1 VRWIGRSA
9 GNPRKCAEAY
19 YSNIERGTARSTV
32 KELKFGIIGTGWPGQ
47 QHAIALAEIRDVQ
60 LHSCADSNLERLRS
74 FSETYRL
81 ENSFEDYQE
90 LLRDRNLDAAIICL
104 PNFLHFP
111 ASLAALGAG
120 KHVLC
125 EKPPTMNA
133 AEMKLLRDE
142 AEKRGLIYFFGR
154 QFRFTPAVRTARDIV
169 AEGRLGKIYRAR
181 ASWIRSRGIPAGI
194 GLWFTDKKRSG
205 GGALIDIG
213 VHALDTAWYLMGTP
227 RPVSI
232 SAKVFRNFA
241 HLVEVPVFDV
251 EDEAHAFIRFA
262 NDAVVELETSWAA
275 NLTDDTPIGPEWVGR
290 ESNNCILFGT
300 KGTLRLKPLTLFED
314 EEGKLITVPLESR
327 YRESSFEMQL
337 RNFAA
342 AIRGQTRAINNA
354 EQAFELMNMIDGIY
368 ASSELRREVPVA

>member
-1 VRWIGRSA
+1 MKTIR
-9 GNPRKCAEAY
+9 
-19 YSNIERGTARSTV
+19 
-32 KELKFGIIGTGWPGQ
+32 FGIIGTGWPGQ
-47 QHAIALAEIRDVQ
+47 QHAIALGAIPNVR
-60 LHSCADSNLERLRS
+60 LRSCADTNSERLRI
-74 FSETYRL
+74 FVEAYKP
-81 ENSFEDYQE
+81 EKSFENYQE
-90 LLRDRNLDAAIICL
+90 LLRDRDLDAAIICL

-111 ASLAALGAG
+111 ASLATLEAG
-120 KHVLC
+120 KHVFA
-125 EKPPTMNA
+125 KNPPTMNA
-133 AEMKLLRDE
+133 AEMKVLRDE
-142 AEKRGLIYFFGR
+142 AAKRGLVYFFGR
-154 QFRFTPAVRTARDIV
+154 QFRFTPAVRTARDVI
-169 AEGRLGKIYRAR
+169 AEGRLGKIYRAQ
-181 ASWIRSRGIPAGI
+181 ATWVRSRGIPAGI

-262 NDAVVELETSWAA
+262 NDAVAELETSWAA

-314 EEGKLITVPLESR
+314 EEGKLITVPLESH

-342 AIRGQTRAINNA
+342 AIGGQAPAKNKTQ
-354 EQAFELMNMIDGIY
+354 QALELMEMVEGIY
-368 ASSELRREVPVA
+368 ASSELGREGPVA

>member
-1 VRWIGRSA
+1 LASSEGLLDPP
-9 GNPRKCAEAY
+9 GM
-19 YSNIERGTARSTV
+19 

-47 QHAIALAEIRDVQ
+47 QHAIALAEIPDLQ
-60 LHSCADSNLERLRS
+60 LRSCADTNSERLRS
-74 FSETYRL
+74 FAETYRL
-81 ENSFEDYQE
+81 ESSFEDYQE
-90 LLRDRNLDAAIICL
+90 LLCDHDLDAAIICL

-111 ASLAALGAG
+111 ASLAALEAG
-120 KHVLC
+120 KHVFC

-133 AEMKLLRDE
+133 AEMKVLRDE
-142 AEKRGLIYFFGR
+142 AAKRGLIYFFGR
-154 QFRFTPAVRTARDIV
+154 QFRFTPAVRTARDII

-275 NLTDDTPIGPEWVGR
+275 NLTDDTPLGPEWVGR

-314 EEGKLITVPLESR
+314 EGGKLVTLPLESH

-337 RNFAA
+337 RNFGA
-342 AIRGQTRAINNA
+342 AIRGQTPAMNNA
-354 EQAFELMNMIDGIY
+354 EQAVELMEMIDGIY
-368 ASSELRREVPVA
+368 ASSELGREVPLA